1 MTDPKRGDRGSDP
14 PPVPWPPRSEPTL
27 HQLRLLLVVAEELHF
42 GRAAARLFITQPALS
57 RQITVLER
65 HLGVGLFVRSSRTVE
80 ATAACRA
87 LLPEVRDVIEAM
99 ERLRRSSEAQHRE
112 LTGRLVVGSIG
123 AESSMRHARVIL
135 AELRARYPELTVE
148 LRNQH
153 LADHMRELLDG
164 DVDVAFLRPPVPPG
178 IQIRH
183 LATEPRIAC
192 LPAGDPLA
200 SRPEITLADL
210 AGHPVVD
217 LPPQLPRVW
226 WNFWAVDPRPDG
238 SPVRYGPV
246 VADMEALL
254 HVVAEG
260 RAMAFLPAAAREF
273 FPRPGVSYVNVTD
286 LPPSTSALA
295 WATAHRDHPTVAAI
309 RQAAAAAWPP
319 R

>member
-1 MTDPKRGDRGSDP
+1 V
-14 PPVPWPPRSEPTL
+14 PPVSCVPRSEPTV

-87 LLPEVRDVIEAM
+87 LLPKARDVVEAM
-99 ERLRRSSEAQHRE
+99 ERLRRSADTQHRE

-135 AELRARYPELTVE
+135 AELRARHPELTVE

-164 DVDVAFLRPPVPPG
+164 EVDVAFLRPPVPPG

-192 LPAGDPLA
+192 LPADDPLA
-200 SRPEITLADL
+200 SRSEISLADL

-217 LPPQLPRVW
+217 LPAQLPRLW

-238 SPVRYGPV
+238 SLVRYGPV
-246 VADMEALL
+246 VSDMEALV

-260 RAMAFLPAAAREF
+260 AAMAFLPAAAREF
-273 FPRPGVSYVNVTD
+273 FPRPGVSYVDVTD

-295 WATAHRDHPTVAAI
+295 WAATHRDRPAVAAI

>member
-1 MTDPKRGDRGSDP
+1 MTDPKAGDGGSGP
-14 PPVPWPPRSEPTL
+14 PPASPAFRSEPTV

-57 RQITVLER
+57 RQISVLER
-65 HLGVGLFVRSSRTVE
+65 HLGIGLFVRSSRTVE
-80 ATAACRA
+80 VTTACRA
-87 LLPEVRDVIEAM
+87 LLPEVHEVVAAM
-99 ERLRRSSEAQHRE
+99 ERLRRSADAQHRE

-123 AESSMRHARVIL
+123 AESSMEHARVIL
-135 AELRARYPELTVE
+135 AEVRARHPGLTVE

-164 DVDVAFLRPPVPPG
+164 EVDVAFLRPPVPPG

-183 LATEPRIAC
+183 LSTEPRVAC
-192 LPAGDPLA
+192 LPAADPLA
-200 SRPEITLADL
+200 SRSDVSLAEL
-210 AGHPVVD
+210 AGYPVVD
-217 LPPQLPRVW
+217 LPAQLPRLW

-238 SPVRYGPV
+238 SVVRYGPV
-246 VADMEALL
+246 VSDMEGLL

-260 RAMAFLPAAAREF
+260 VAMAFLPAAAREF
-273 FPRPGVSYVNVTD
+273 FPRPGVSYVDVTD

-295 WATAHRDHPTVAAI
+295 WAAAHRDRPAVAAI
-309 RQAAAAAWPP
+309 RQAAAAAWPT